1 MKLQCNVHLQL
12 RTTALINP
20 EPSQF
25 FYPLNNFV
33 TYDEAV
39 EYLFSQLPMFHR
51 IGAAAYKPDIGNISK
66 LCSDLGNPHLKFPVL
81 HIAGSNGK
89 GSTSHLTA
97 SVLMEAG
104 YKVGLFTSPH
114 LKDYRE
120 RIRVNGKK
128 IDPSFVANF
137 VEQSKAS
144 WKSIEPSFFEI
155 TTFLAFHYFAEQQVD
170 IAIIEVGMG
179 GRLDST
185 NIVDPIVTAI
195 TSISLD
201 HTQFLGDTLELIAKE
216 KAGIIKEKIPV
227 VLGEIPLG
235 ARQEIIEI
243 AKLKNAPLT
252 MSASLLPPKSVLEG
266 SYQLFN
272 EKTSFGILLQL
283 QKLNWNISNENITDG
298 FLRVIENTHLM
309 GRWQVIGNAPL
320 TVAEVAHNEE
330 GITFLVEKIKT
341 LSFNKL
347 HIVIGMVND
356 KDHSQVLSLLPKEAE
371 YYFVQADIPRALPKE
386 ELQAK
391 ASDFMLKGNC
401 YPNVHSGIDAAKA
414 ASSSE
419 DLIVVTGSIFTV
431 AEILPEED

>member
-1 MKLQCNVHLQL
+1 
-12 RTTALINP
+12 
-20 EPSQF
+20 
-25 FYPLNNFV
+25 
-33 TYDEAV
+33 
-39 EYLFSQLPMFHR
+39 MFHR
-51 IGAAAYKPDIGNISK
+51 IGAAAYKPDIGNISQ
-66 LCSDLGNPHLKFPVL
+66 LCEALGNPHLKFPVV

-104 YKVGLFTSPH
+104 YQVGLFTSPH

-137 VEQSKAS
+137 VEQSKES

-155 TTFLAFHYFAEQQVD
+155 TTALAFHYFAEQKVN

-185 NIVDPIVTAI
+185 NIVQPTVTAI

-216 KAGIIKEKIPV
+216 KAGIIKEKTTV
-227 VLGEIPLG
+227 VLGEIPLV

-252 MSASLLPPKSVLEG
+252 MSASLVPPKSALEG

-283 QKLNWNISNENITDG
+283 QRMNWNISNKNITDG

-371 YYFVQADIPRALPKE
+371 YYFVQAEIPRALPKE

-401 YPNVHSGIDAAKA
+401 YPNVHSGLDEAKA
-414 ASSSE
+414 ASSKD

>member
-1 MKLQCNVHLQL
+1 M
-12 RTTALINP
+12 
-20 EPSQF
+20 
-25 FYPLNNFV
+25 

-39 EYLFSQLPMFHR
+39 AYLFSQLPMFHR
-51 IGAAAYKPDIGNISK
+51 IGAAAYKPDIGNISQ
-66 LCSDLGNPHLKFPVL
+66 LCDALGNPHLKFPVV

-137 VEQSKAS
+137 VEQSKES
-144 WKSIEPSFFEI
+144 WKKIEPSFFEI
-155 TTFLAFHYFAEQQVD
+155 TTALAFHYFAQEQVD

-185 NIVDPIVTAI
+185 NIVHPVVTAI

-216 KAGIIKEKIPV
+216 KAGIVKENIPV
-227 VLGEIPLG
+227 VLGEIPSG

-243 AKLKNAPLT
+243 AKQKNALLT
-252 MSASLLPPKSVLEG
+252 ISASLLPPKSALEG

-272 EKTSFGILLQL
+272 EKTAFGILLQL
-283 QKLNWNISNENITDG
+283 QKMNWNISNENIAEG

-309 GRWQVIGNAPL
+309 GRWQVLATEPL

-330 GITFLVEKIKT
+330 GITFLVEKLKT
-341 LSFNKL
+341 LSFHKL

-391 ASDFMLKGNC
+391 ASDFRLKGNC
-401 YPNVHSGIDAAKA
+401 YPNVHSGLEAAKA
-414 ASSSE
+414 ASSKD

>member
-1 MKLQCNVHLQL
+1 
-12 RTTALINP
+12 
-20 EPSQF
+20 
-25 FYPLNNFV
+25 
-33 TYDEAV
+33 
-39 EYLFSQLPMFHR
+39 MFHR
-51 IGAAAYKPDIGNISK
+51 IGAAAYKPDIGNISQ
-66 LCSDLGNPHLKFPVL
+66 LSAALGNPHLKFPVV

-128 IDPSFVANF
+128 IDPSFVADF
-137 VEQSKAS
+137 VAQSKES
-144 WKSIEPSFFEI
+144 WKNIEPSFFEI
-155 TTFLAFHYFAEQQVD
+155 TTALAFHYFAEEKVD
-170 IAIIEVGMG
+170 IAVIEVGMG

-185 NIVDPIVTAI
+185 NIVQPVVTAI
-195 TSISLD
+195 TSISKD
-201 HTQFLGDTLELIAKE
+201 HMQFLGDTLELIAKE

-227 VLGEIPLG
+227 VLGEIPMG
-235 ARQEIIEI
+235 ARKEIIEI
-243 AKLKNAPLT
+243 AQLKNAAVT
-252 MSASLLPPKSVLEG
+252 ISASLLPPKSALEG

-283 QKLNWNISNENITDG
+283 QKLNWNISNENIQNG

-309 GRWQVIGNAPL
+309 GRWQVLGTHPL

-330 GITFLVEKIKT
+330 GITFLVEKLKT
-341 LSFNKL
+341 LSFKKL

-371 YYFVQADIPRALPKE
+371 YYYVQADIPRALPKE

-391 ASDFMLKGNC
+391 ALEFMLKGSC
-401 YPNVHSGIDAAKA
+401 YANVHSGLKA
-414 ASSSE
+414 AHENSSTN
-419 DLIVVTGSIFTV
+419 DLVIVTGSIFTV

>member
-1 MKLQCNVHLQL
+1 MNY
-12 RTTALINP
+12 
-20 EPSQF
+20 E
-25 FYPLNNFV
+25 
-33 TYDEAV
+33 EAV

-51 IGAAAYKPDIGNISK
+51 IGAAAYKPDIGNISQ
-66 LCSDLGNPHLKFPVL
+66 LSADLGNPHLKFPVV

-104 YKVGLFTSPH
+104 HKVGLFTSPH

-128 IDPSFVANF
+128 INPSFVANF
-137 VEQSKAS
+137 VEQSKES

-155 TTFLAFHYFAEQQVD
+155 TTVLAFHYFAEQQVD

-185 NIVDPIVTAI
+185 NIVQPLVTAI
-195 TSISLD
+195 TSISKD
-201 HTQFLGDTLELIAKE
+201 HMQFLGDTLELIAKE
-216 KAGIIKEKIPV
+216 KAGIIKEKTPV
-227 VLGEIPLG
+227 VLGEIPTG
-235 ARQEIIEI
+235 ARAEILAI
-243 AKLKNAPLT
+243 AKNKNAPVT
-252 MSASLLPPKSVLEG
+252 FSTSLLPPKSALEG

-272 EKTSFGILLQL
+272 ERTSFGILLEL
-283 QKLNWNISNENITDG
+283 QKLNWTISNENIQNG

-309 GRWQVIGNAPL
+309 GRWQILSNEPL

-330 GITFLVEKIKT
+330 GITFFVEKIKT
-341 LSFNKL
+341 LSYKQL
-347 HIVIGMVND
+347 HIIIGMVND

-391 ASDFMLKGNC
+391 ALEFMLKGSC
-401 YPNVHSGIDAAKA
+401 YANVHSGLKTAIEN
-414 ASSSE
+414 SSGN
-419 DLIVVTGSIFTV
+419 DLVIVTGSIFTV

>member
-1 MKLQCNVHLQL
+1 MNY
-12 RTTALINP
+12 
-20 EPSQF
+20 E
-25 FYPLNNFV
+25 
-33 TYDEAV
+33 EAE

-66 LCSDLGNPHLKFPVL
+66 LCDDLVNPHLKFPVV

-89 GSTSHLTA
+89 GSTSHLVA

-128 IDPSFVANF
+128 IDPTFVANF
-137 VEQSKAS
+137 VQQSKES
-144 WKSIEPSFFEI
+144 WKNIEPSFFEI
-155 TTFLAFHYFAEQQVD
+155 TTALAFHYFAEQQVD
-170 IAIIEVGMG
+170 IAVIEVGMG

-185 NIVDPIVTAI
+185 NIVQPLVTAI
-195 TSISLD
+195 TSISKD
-201 HTQFLGDTLELIAKE
+201 HTQFLGDTHALIARE
-216 KAGIIKEKIPV
+216 KAGIIKQNIPI
-227 VLGEIPLG
+227 VLGELPLE
-235 ARQEIIEI
+235 AKNEIEKIAQEKSSNIIDSLI
-243 AKLKNAPLT
+243 LNAPK
-252 MSASLLPPKSVLEG
+252 SALEG

-272 EKTSFGILLQL
+272 ERTSFGILLQL
-283 QKLNWNISNENITDG
+283 QKMNWNISNENITEG

-309 GRWQVIGNAPL
+309 GRWQVLANHPL
-320 TVAEVAHNEE
+320 TVAEVSHNEE

-401 YPNVHSGIDAAKA
+401 YPNVHSGLNAAKA
-414 ASSSE
+414 ASSKD

-431 AEILPEED
+431 AEILPKED

>member
-1 MKLQCNVHLQL
+1 MNY
-12 RTTALINP
+12 
-20 EPSQF
+20 E
-25 FYPLNNFV
+25 
-33 TYDEAV
+33 EAV

-51 IGAAAYKPDIGNISK
+51 IGAAAYKPDIGNISQ
-66 LCSDLGNPHLKFPVL
+66 LSAALGNPHLKFPVV

-128 IDPSFVANF
+128 IDPSFVAKF
-137 VEQSKAS
+137 VTQSKES
-144 WKSIEPSFFEI
+144 WINIEPSFFEI
-155 TTFLAFHYFAEQQVD
+155 TTALAFHYFAEEKVD
-170 IAIIEVGMG
+170 IAVIEVGMG

-185 NIVDPIVTAI
+185 NVVHPVVTAI
-195 TSISLD
+195 TSISKD
-201 HTQFLGDTLELIAKE
+201 HMQFLGDTLELIAKE

-227 VLGEIPLG
+227 VIGEIPSG

-252 MSASLLPPKSVLEG
+252 ISASLLPPKSALEG

-283 QKLNWNISNENITDG
+283 QKLNWNISNENIENG

-309 GRWQVIGNAPL
+309 GRWQVLGTHPL

-330 GITFLVEKIKT
+330 GITFLVEKLKT
-341 LSFNKL
+341 LSFKKL

-391 ASDFMLKGNC
+391 ALEFMLKGNC
-401 YPNVHSGIDAAKA
+401 YVNVHSGLEAAKS
-414 ASSSE
+414 ASSND
-419 DLIVVTGSIFTV
+419 DLILVTGSIFTV

>member
-1 MKLQCNVHLQL
+1 
-12 RTTALINP
+12 
-20 EPSQF
+20 
-25 FYPLNNFV
+25 V
-33 TYDEAV
+33 TYEEAV

-51 IGAAAYKPDIGNISK
+51 IGAAAYKPDIGNISQ
-66 LCSDLGNPHLKFPVL
+66 LSADLGNPHLKFPVV

-128 IDPSFVANF
+128 IDKTFVAEF
-137 VEQSKAS
+137 VARSKES

-155 TTFLAFHYFAEQQVD
+155 TTALAFHYFAKQEVD

-185 NIVDPIVTAI
+185 NIVQPIVTAI
-195 TSISLD
+195 TSISKD
-201 HTQFLGDTLELIAKE
+201 HTQFLGDTHELIARE
-216 KAGIIKEKIPV
+216 KGGIIKQNIPV
-227 VLGEIPLG
+227 VLGELPST
-235 ARQEIIEI
+235 AKIEI
-243 AKLKNAPLT
+243 EKIAISKDSNIIDSTILEA
-252 MSASLLPPKSVLEG
+252 PKSALEG

-272 EKTSFGILLQL
+272 ERTSFGIIREL
-283 QKLNWNISNENITDG
+283 QKLNWKISEEHIQTG
-298 FLRVIENTHLM
+298 FSKVLKNTHLM
-309 GRWQVIGNAPL
+309 GRWQILGNNPL

-330 GITFLVEKIKT
+330 GIAFLSQKIKSLT
-341 LSFNKL
+341 YNKL

-386 ELQAK
+386 ELQLK
-391 ASDFMLKGNC
+391 AQEFMLKGMC
-401 YPNVHSGIDAAKA
+401 YPNVHSGLKA
-414 ASSSE
+414 AQKNSTE
-419 DLIVVTGSIFTV
+419 GDLVIVTGSIFTV

>member
-1 MKLQCNVHLQL
+1 
-12 RTTALINP
+12 
-20 EPSQF
+20 
-25 FYPLNNFV
+25 
-33 TYDEAV
+33 
-39 EYLFSQLPMFHR
+39 
-51 IGAAAYKPDIGNISK
+51 
-66 LCSDLGNPHLKFPVL
+66 
-81 HIAGSNGK
+81 
-89 GSTSHLTA
+89 
-97 SVLMEAG
+97 
-104 YKVGLFTSPH
+104 
-114 LKDYRE
+114 
-120 RIRVNGKK
+120 
-128 IDPSFVANF
+128 
-137 VEQSKAS
+137 
-144 WKSIEPSFFEI
+144 
-155 TTFLAFHYFAEQQVD
+155 
-170 IAIIEVGMG
+170 MG

-185 NIVDPIVTAI
+185 NIVQPVVTAI

-216 KAGIIKEKIPV
+216 KAGIIKENIPV
-227 VLGEIPLG
+227 VLGEIPFG

-243 AKLKNAPLT
+243 AQLKNAPLT
-252 MSASLLPPKSVLEG
+252 MSASLLPPKSALEG

-283 QKLNWNISNENITDG
+283 QKMNWNISNENIAKG

-309 GRWQVIGNAPL
+309 GRWQVLATDPL

-341 LSFNKL
+341 LSFHKL

-391 ASDFMLKGNC
+391 ASDFMLKGKC
-401 YPNVHSGIDAAKA
+401 YPNVHSGLEAAKA
-414 ASSSE
+414 AGAKE
-419 DLIVVTGSIFTV
+419 DLIVITGSIFTV

>member
-1 MKLQCNVHLQL
+1 
-12 RTTALINP
+12 
-20 EPSQF
+20 
-25 FYPLNNFV
+25 
-33 TYDEAV
+33 
-39 EYLFSQLPMFHR
+39 MFHR
-51 IGAAAYKPDIGNISK
+51 IGAAAYKPDIGNISQ
-66 LCSDLGNPHLKFPVL
+66 LCDALGNPHLKFPVV

-97 SVLMEAG
+97 SVLMQAG

-137 VEQSKAS
+137 VEQSKES

-155 TTFLAFHYFAEQQVD
+155 TTALAFHYFAQEQVD
-170 IAIIEVGMG
+170 IAVIEVGMG

-185 NIVDPIVTAI
+185 NIVQPVVTAI

-216 KAGIIKEKIPV
+216 KAGIVKENIPV

-243 AKLKNAPLT
+243 AKLKNAPLII
-252 MSASLLPPKSVLEG
+252 SASLLPPKSALEG

-283 QKLNWNISNENITDG
+283 QRMNWNISNENITEG

-309 GRWQVIGNAPL
+309 GRWQVLAKEPL

-330 GITFLVEKIKT
+330 GITFLAEKLKT
-341 LSFNKL
+341 LSFKNL
-347 HIVIGMVND
+347 HVVIGMVND

-371 YYFVQADIPRALPKE
+371 YYFVQADIPRALTKE

-401 YPNVHSGIDAAKA
+401 YPNVHSGLEAAKA
-414 ASSSE
+414 AASND

>member
-1 MKLQCNVHLQL
+1 MNY
-12 RTTALINP
+12 
-20 EPSQF
+20 E
-25 FYPLNNFV
+25 
-33 TYDEAV
+33 EAV

-51 IGAAAYKPDIGNISK
+51 IGAAAYKPDIGNISQ
-66 LCSDLGNPHLKFPVL
+66 LSAALGNPHLKFPVV

-128 IDPSFVANF
+128 IDPSFVADF
-137 VEQSKAS
+137 VAQSKES
-144 WKSIEPSFFEI
+144 WKNIEPSFFEI
-155 TTFLAFHYFAEQQVD
+155 TTALAFHYFAEEKVD
-170 IAIIEVGMG
+170 IAVIEVGMG

-185 NIVDPIVTAI
+185 NIVQPVVTAI
-195 TSISLD
+195 TSISKD
-201 HTQFLGDTLELIAKE
+201 HMQFLGDTLELIAKE

-227 VLGEIPLG
+227 VLGEIPMG
-235 ARQEIIEI
+235 ARKEIIEI
-243 AKLKNAPLT
+243 AQLKNAAVT
-252 MSASLLPPKSVLEG
+252 ISASLLPPKSALEG

-283 QKLNWNISNENITDG
+283 QKLNWNISNENIQNG

-309 GRWQVIGNAPL
+309 GRWQVLGTHPL

-330 GITFLVEKIKT
+330 GITFLVEKLKT
-341 LSFNKL
+341 LSFKKL

-371 YYFVQADIPRALPKE
+371 YYYVQADIPRALPKE

-391 ASDFMLKGNC
+391 ALEFMLKGSC
-401 YPNVHSGIDAAKA
+401 YANVHSGLKA
-414 ASSSE
+414 AHENSSTN
-419 DLIVVTGSIFTV
+419 DLVIVTGSIFTV

>member
-1 MKLQCNVHLQL
+1 
-12 RTTALINP
+12 
-20 EPSQF
+20 
-25 FYPLNNFV
+25 
-33 TYDEAV
+33 
-39 EYLFSQLPMFHR
+39 MFHR
-51 IGAAAYKPDIGNISK
+51 IGAAAYKPDIGNISQ
-66 LCSDLGNPHLKFPVL
+66 LCQALGNPHLKFPVV

-137 VEQSKAS
+137 VEQSKES
-144 WKSIEPSFFEI
+144 WKNIEPSFFEI
-155 TTFLAFHYFAEQQVD
+155 TTALAFHYFAQEQVD
-170 IAIIEVGMG
+170 IAVIEVGMG

-185 NIVDPIVTAI
+185 NIVQPVVTAI

-216 KAGIIKEKIPV
+216 KAGIIKENIPV
-227 VLGEIPLG
+227 VIGEIPSG

-243 AKLKNAPLT
+243 AKRKNAPLT
-252 MSASLLPPKSVLEG
+252 ISASLLPPKSALEG

-272 EKTSFGILLQL
+272 EKTAFGILLQL
-283 QKLNWNISNENITDG
+283 QKMNWNISNENIAEG

-309 GRWQVIGNAPL
+309 GRWQVLATEPL

-330 GITFLVEKIKT
+330 GITFLVEKLKT
-341 LSFNKL
+341 LSFHKL
-347 HIVIGMVND
+347 HMVIGMVND

-401 YPNVHSGIDAAKA
+401 YPNVHSGLEAAKA
-414 ASSSE
+414 AGSKE
-419 DLIVVTGSIFTV
+419 DLIVITGSIFTV

>member
-1 MKLQCNVHLQL
+1 M
-12 RTTALINP
+12 
-20 EPSQF
+20 
-25 FYPLNNFV
+25 

-39 EYLFSQLPMFHR
+39 AYLFSQLPMFHR
-51 IGAAAYKPDIGNISK
+51 IGAAAYKPDIGNISQ
-66 LCSDLGNPHLKFPVL
+66 LCEALGNPHLKFPVV

-97 SVLMEAG
+97 SALMEAG

-137 VEQSKAS
+137 VEQSKES
-144 WKSIEPSFFEI
+144 WKNIEPSFFEI
-155 TTFLAFHYFAEQQVD
+155 TTALAFHYFAQEQVD
-170 IAIIEVGMG
+170 IAVIEVGMG

-185 NIVDPIVTAI
+185 NIVQPVVTAI

-216 KAGIIKEKIPV
+216 KAGIVKENIPV
-227 VLGEIPLG
+227 VIGEIPSG

-252 MSASLLPPKSVLEG
+252 ISASLLPPKSALEG

-283 QKLNWNISNENITDG
+283 QKLNWNISNENITEG
-298 FLRVIENTHLM
+298 FLRVVENTHLM
-309 GRWQVIGNAPL
+309 GRWQVLATEPL

-341 LSFNKL
+341 LSFQKI
-347 HIVIGMVND
+347 HMVIGMVND

-401 YPNVHSGIDAAKA
+401 YPNVHSGLEAANAA
-414 ASSSE
+414 ASKD

>member
-1 MKLQCNVHLQL
+1 MNY
-12 RTTALINP
+12 
-20 EPSQF
+20 E
-25 FYPLNNFV
+25 
-33 TYDEAV
+33 EAE

-66 LCSDLGNPHLKFPVL
+66 LCDDLVNPHLKFPVV

-89 GSTSHLTA
+89 GSTSHLVA

-128 IDPSFVANF
+128 IDPTFVANF
-137 VEQSKAS
+137 VQQSKES
-144 WKSIEPSFFEI
+144 WKNIEPSFFEI
-155 TTFLAFHYFAEQQVD
+155 TTALAFHYFAEQQVD
-170 IAIIEVGMG
+170 IAVIEVGMG

-185 NIVDPIVTAI
+185 NIVQPLVTAI
-195 TSISLD
+195 TSISKD
-201 HTQFLGDTLELIAKE
+201 HTQFLGDTHALIARE
-216 KAGIIKEKIPV
+216 KAGIIKQNIPI
-227 VLGEIPLG
+227 VLGELPLE
-235 ARQEIIEI
+235 AKNEIEKIAQEKSSNIIDSLI
-243 AKLKNAPLT
+243 LNAPK
-252 MSASLLPPKSVLEG
+252 SALEG

-272 EKTSFGILLQL
+272 ERTSFGILLQL
-283 QKLNWNISNENITDG
+283 QKMNWNISNENITEG

-309 GRWQVIGNAPL
+309 GRWQVLATEPL

-330 GITFLVEKIKT
+330 GINFLVEKIKT
-341 LSFNKL
+341 LSYKQL

-356 KDHSQVLSLLPKEAE
+356 KDHSQVLSLLPEEAE

-386 ELQAK
+386 ELQIK
-391 ASDFMLKGNC
+391 ALEFMLKGNC
-401 YPNVHSGIDAAKA
+401 YPNVHSGLDAAIKV
-414 ASSSE
+414 SSKE
-419 DLIVVTGSIFTV
+419 DLIIVTGSIFTV

>member
-1 MKLQCNVHLQL
+1 
-12 RTTALINP
+12 
-20 EPSQF
+20 
-25 FYPLNNFV
+25 
-33 TYDEAV
+33 
-39 EYLFSQLPMFHR
+39 MFHR
-51 IGAAAYKPDIGNISK
+51 IGAAAYKPDIGNISQ
-66 LCSDLGNPHLKFPVL
+66 LCEALGNPHLKFPVV

-97 SVLMEAG
+97 SALMEAG

-137 VEQSKAS
+137 VEQSKES
-144 WKSIEPSFFEI
+144 WKNIEPSFFEI
-155 TTFLAFHYFAEQQVD
+155 TTALAFHYFAQEQVD
-170 IAIIEVGMG
+170 IAVIEVGMG

-185 NIVDPIVTAI
+185 NIVDPVVTAI

-216 KAGIIKEKIPV
+216 KAGIVKENIPV
-227 VLGEIPLG
+227 VIGEIPSG

-252 MSASLLPPKSVLEG
+252 ISASLLPPKSALEG

-283 QKLNWNISNENITDG
+283 QKLNWNISNENITEG
-298 FLRVIENTHLM
+298 FLRVVENTHLM
-309 GRWQVIGNAPL
+309 GRWQVLATEPL

-341 LSFNKL
+341 LSFQKL
-347 HIVIGMVND
+347 HMVIGMVND

-386 ELQAK
+386 DLQAK
-391 ASDFMLKGNC
+391 ASGFMLKGNS
-401 YPNVHSGIDAAKA
+401 YPNVHSGLDAAKA
-414 ASSSE
+414 ASSKD
-419 DLIVVTGSIFTV
+419 DLIVITGSIFTV

>member
-1 MKLQCNVHLQL
+1 
-12 RTTALINP
+12 
-20 EPSQF
+20 
-25 FYPLNNFV
+25 V
-33 TYDEAV
+33 TYEEAV

-51 IGAAAYKPDIGNISK
+51 IGAAAYKPDIGNISQ
-66 LCSDLGNPHLKFPVL
+66 LCEALGNPHLKFPVA

-137 VEQSKAS
+137 VEQSKES
-144 WKSIEPSFFEI
+144 WKEIEPSFFEI
-155 TTFLAFHYFAEQQVD
+155 TTALAFHYFAEQQVD
-170 IAIIEVGMG
+170 IAVIEVGMG

-185 NIVDPIVTAI
+185 NIVQPVVTAI
-195 TSISLD
+195 TSISKD

-216 KAGIIKEKIPV
+216 KAGIIKEKIPI
-227 VLGEIPLG
+227 VLGEIPSG
-235 ARQEIIEI
+235 AREEIIEI

-252 MSASLLPPKSVLEG
+252 ISASLFPPKSALEG

-272 EKTSFGILLQL
+272 EKTSFGILLEL
-283 QKLNWNISNENITDG
+283 QKLKWNISNENIAEG
-298 FLRVIENTHLM
+298 FRRVIENTHLM
-309 GRWQVIGNAPL
+309 GRWQILAPEPL

-330 GITFLVEKIKT
+330 GITFLVEKLKT

-347 HIVIGMVND
+347 RIVIGMVND

-391 ASDFMLKGNC
+391 ASEFMLKGNC
-401 YPNVHSGIDAAKA
+401 YPNVHSGLDAANA
-414 ASSSE
+414 ASSKD
-419 DLIVVTGSIFTV
+419 DLILVTGSIFTV

>member
-1 MKLQCNVHLQL
+1 
-12 RTTALINP
+12 
-20 EPSQF
+20 
-25 FYPLNNFV
+25 V
-33 TYDEAV
+33 TYEEAV

-51 IGAAAYKPDIGNISK
+51 IGAAAYKPDIGNISQ
-66 LCSDLGNPHLKFPVL
+66 LCDALGNPHLKFPVA

-137 VEQSKAS
+137 VEQSKES
-144 WKSIEPSFFEI
+144 WKNIEPSFFEI
-155 TTFLAFHYFAEQQVD
+155 TTALAFHYFAQEQVD
-170 IAIIEVGMG
+170 IAVIEVGMG

-185 NIVDPIVTAI
+185 NIVQPVVTAI

-216 KAGIIKEKIPV
+216 KAGIIKENIPI
-227 VLGEIPLG
+227 VLGEIPSG

-243 AKLKNAPLT
+243 AKLKKAPLT
-252 MSASLLPPKSVLEG
+252 VSASLLPPKSALEG

-283 QKLNWNISNENITDG
+283 QKLNWNISNENITEG

-309 GRWQVIGNAPL
+309 GRWQVLATEPL

-330 GITFLVEKIKT
+330 GIIFLVEKIKT
-341 LSFNKL
+341 LSFQKL

-386 ELQAK
+386 ELQVK
-391 ASDFMLKGNC
+391 ASEFILKGNC
-401 YPNVHSGIDAAKA
+401 YPNVHSGLEAAKA
-414 ASSSE
+414 AGSKD

>member
-1 MKLQCNVHLQL
+1 M
-12 RTTALINP
+12 
-20 EPSQF
+20 
-25 FYPLNNFV
+25 

-39 EYLFSQLPMFHR
+39 AYLFSQLPMFHR
-51 IGAAAYKPDIGNISK
+51 IGAAAYKPDIGNISQ
-66 LCSDLGNPHLKFPVL
+66 LCEALGNPHLKFPVV

-97 SVLMEAG
+97 SALMEAG

-137 VEQSKAS
+137 VEQSKES
-144 WKSIEPSFFEI
+144 WKNIEPSFFEI
-155 TTFLAFHYFAEQQVD
+155 TTALAFHYFAQEQVD
-170 IAIIEVGMG
+170 IAVIEVGMG

-185 NIVDPIVTAI
+185 NIVQPVVTAI

-216 KAGIIKEKIPV
+216 KAGIVKENIPV
-227 VLGEIPLG
+227 VIGEIPSG

-252 MSASLLPPKSVLEG
+252 ISASLLPPKSALEG

-283 QKLNWNISNENITDG
+283 QKLNWNISNENMTEG
-298 FLRVIENTHLM
+298 FLRVFENTHLM
-309 GRWQVIGNAPL
+309 GRWQVLATEPL

-341 LSFNKL
+341 LSFQKI
-347 HIVIGMVND
+347 HMVIGMVND

-401 YPNVHSGIDAAKA
+401 YPNVHSGLEAANAA
-414 ASSSE
+414 ASKD

>member
-1 MKLQCNVHLQL
+1 M
-12 RTTALINP
+12 
-20 EPSQF
+20 
-25 FYPLNNFV
+25 

-39 EYLFSQLPMFHR
+39 AYLFSQLPMFHR
-51 IGAAAYKPDIGNISK
+51 IGAAAYKPDIGNISQ
-66 LCSDLGNPHLKFPVL
+66 LCDALGNPHLKFPVV

-137 VEQSKAS
+137 VEQSKES
-144 WKSIEPSFFEI
+144 WKNIEPSFFEI
-155 TTFLAFHYFAEQQVD
+155 TTALAFHYFAQEQVD
-170 IAIIEVGMG
+170 IAVIEVGMG

-185 NIVDPIVTAI
+185 NIVDPVVTAI

-216 KAGIIKEKIPV
+216 KAGIIKENIPV
-227 VLGEIPLG
+227 VIGEIPSG

-252 MSASLLPPKSVLEG
+252 MSASLLPPKSALEG

-283 QKLNWNISNENITDG
+283 QKLNWNISNENIAEG

-309 GRWQVIGNAPL
+309 GRWQVLATEPL

-330 GITFLVEKIKT
+330 GITFLVEKLKT
-341 LSFNKL
+341 LSFQKI
-347 HIVIGMVND
+347 HMVIGMVND
-356 KDHSQVLSLLPKEAE
+356 KDHSQVLSLLPKKAE
-371 YYFVQADIPRALPKE
+371 YYFVQAEIPRALPKE

-401 YPNVHSGIDAAKA
+401 YPNVHSGLDAAKA
-414 ASSSE
+414 ASSKD
-419 DLIVVTGSIFTV
+419 DLIVITGSIFTV

>member
-1 MKLQCNVHLQL
+1 M
-12 RTTALINP
+12 
-20 EPSQF
+20 
-25 FYPLNNFV
+25 
-33 TYDEAV
+33 TYEEAE

-66 LCSDLGNPHLKFPVL
+66 LCTDLGNPHLKFPVV

-283 QKLNWNISNENITDG
+283 QKLNWNISNENITEG

-309 GRWQVIGNAPL
+309 GRWQVLANHPL

>member
-1 MKLQCNVHLQL
+1 
-12 RTTALINP
+12 
-20 EPSQF
+20 
-25 FYPLNNFV
+25 
-33 TYDEAV
+33 
-39 EYLFSQLPMFHR
+39 MFHR
-51 IGAAAYKPDIGNISK
+51 IGAAAYKPDIGNISQ
-66 LCSDLGNPHLKFPVL
+66 LCEALGNPHLKFPVV
-81 HIAGSNGK
+81 HVAGSNGK

-128 IDPSFVANF
+128 IDKTFVAEF
-137 VEQSKAS
+137 VAQSKEN

-155 TTFLAFHYFAEQQVD
+155 TTALAFHYFAQERVD
-170 IAIIEVGMG
+170 IAVIEVGMG

-185 NIVDPIVTAI
+185 NIVQPVVTAI

-227 VLGEIPLG
+227 ILGEIPTS

-243 AKLKNAPLT
+243 ARLKNAPVT
-252 MSASLLPPKSVLEG
+252 ISTSLLPPKSALEG
-266 SYQLFN
+266 SYQIFN

-283 QKLNWNISNENITDG
+283 QKTNWNFSHENIAEG
-298 FLRVIENTHLM
+298 FLRVIENTNLM
-309 GRWQVIGNAPL
+309 GRWQILATEPL

-330 GITFLVEKIKT
+330 GITFLAEKLKT
-341 LSFNKL
+341 ISYQKL

-356 KDHSQVLSLLPKEAE
+356 KDHSQVLSLLPKKAE

-391 ASDFMLKGNC
+391 ALDFMLKGNC
-401 YPNVHSGIDAAKA
+401 YPNVHSGLGA
-414 ASSSE
+414 ASAKSSKD
-419 DLIVVTGSIFTV
+419 DLIIVTGSIFTV

>member
-1 MKLQCNVHLQL
+1 M
-12 RTTALINP
+12 
-20 EPSQF
+20 
-25 FYPLNNFV
+25 
-33 TYDEAV
+33 TYEEAV

-51 IGAAAYKPDIGNISK
+51 IGAAAYKPDIGNISQ
-66 LCSDLGNPHLKFPVL
+66 LSADLGNPHLKFPVV

-89 GSTSHLTA
+89 GSTSHLIA

-137 VEQSKAS
+137 VEQSKES

-155 TTFLAFHYFAEQQVD
+155 TTALAFHYFAEQKVD

-185 NIVDPIVTAI
+185 NIVQPLVTAI
-195 TSISLD
+195 TSISKD
-201 HTQFLGDTLELIAKE
+201 HTQFLGDTHELIARE
-216 KAGIIKEKIPV
+216 KAGIIKQNIPI
-227 VLGEIPLG
+227 VLGELPIE
-235 ARQEIIEI
+235 AKTEIEKI
-243 AKLKNAPLT
+243 AHEKDSNIIDSTILNAPK
-252 MSASLLPPKSVLEG
+252 SALEG

-272 EKTSFGILLQL
+272 ERTAFGILQEL
-283 QKLNWNISNENITDG
+283 QKSNWNISEEHIQSG

-330 GITFLVEKIKT
+330 GISFLSQKIKS
-341 LSFNKL
+341 LSFKKL
-347 HIVIGMVND
+347 HMVIGMVND

-386 ELQAK
+386 ELQIK
-391 ASDFMLKGNC
+391 ALEFMLKGNC
-401 YPNVHSGIDAAKA
+401 YSSVHSGLKA
-414 ASSSE
+414 AHENSSVN
-419 DLIVVTGSIFTV
+419 DLVIVTGSIFTV
-431 AEILPEED
+431 AEILPEEV

>member
-1 MKLQCNVHLQL
+1 M
-12 RTTALINP
+12 
-20 EPSQF
+20 
-25 FYPLNNFV
+25 
-33 TYDEAV
+33 TYEEAV
-39 EYLFSQLPMFHR
+39 AYLFSQLPMFHR
-51 IGAAAYKPDIGNISK
+51 IGAAAYKPDIGNISQ
-66 LCSDLGNPHLKFPVL
+66 LCEALGNPHLKFPVV

-137 VEQSKAS
+137 VEQSKES
-144 WKSIEPSFFEI
+144 WKNIEPSFFEI
-155 TTFLAFHYFAEQQVD
+155 TTALAFHYFAQEKVD
-170 IAIIEVGMG
+170 IAVIEVGMG

-185 NIVDPIVTAI
+185 NIVQPVVTAI

-216 KAGIIKEKIPV
+216 KAGIIKENIPV
-227 VLGEIPLG
+227 VLGEIPFG

-243 AKLKNAPLT
+243 AQLKNAPLT
-252 MSASLLPPKSVLEG
+252 MSASLLPPKSALEG

-283 QKLNWNISNENITDG
+283 QKLNWNISNENISEG

-309 GRWQVIGNAPL
+309 GRWQVLSKDPL

-341 LSFNKL
+341 LSFHKL

-386 ELQAK
+386 ELQLK
-391 ASDFMLKGNC
+391 AQEFMLKGKC
-401 YPNVHSGIDAAKA
+401 YPNVHSGLEAAKA
-414 ASSSE
+414 AGAKE
-419 DLIVVTGSIFTV
+419 DLIVITGSIFTV

>member
-1 MKLQCNVHLQL
+1 
-12 RTTALINP
+12 
-20 EPSQF
+20 
-25 FYPLNNFV
+25 V
-33 TYDEAV
+33 TYEEAV

-51 IGAAAYKPDIGNISK
+51 IGAAAYKPDIGNISQ
-66 LCSDLGNPHLKFPVL
+66 LSTDLGNPHLKFPVV

-89 GSTSHLTA
+89 GSTSHLIA

-120 RIRVNGKK
+120 RIRVNGEK
-128 IDPSFVANF
+128 IDPLFVANF
-137 VEQSKAS
+137 VEQSKES

-155 TTFLAFHYFAEQQVD
+155 TTALAFHYFAEQKVD

-185 NIVDPIVTAI
+185 NIVQPLVTAI
-195 TSISLD
+195 TSISKD
-201 HTQFLGDTLELIAKE
+201 HTQFLGDTHKLIARE
-216 KAGIIKEKIPV
+216 KAGIIKQNIPI
-227 VLGEIPLG
+227 VLGELPNE
-235 ARQEIIEI
+235 AKTEIKKI
-243 AKLKNAPLT
+243 AHEKDSNIIDSTILNAPK
-252 MSASLLPPKSVLEG
+252 SALEG

-272 EKTSFGILLQL
+272 ERTAFGILQEL
-283 QKLNWNISNENITDG
+283 QKLNWNISEEHIQSG

-330 GITFLVEKIKT
+330 GISFLAQKIKS
-341 LSFNKL
+341 LSFKKL
-347 HIVIGMVND
+347 HLVIGMVND

-386 ELQAK
+386 ELQIK
-391 ASDFMLKGNC
+391 ALEFMLKGKC
-401 YPNVHSGIDAAKA
+401 YSSVHSGLKTAIEN
-414 ASSSE
+414 SSVN
-419 DLIVVTGSIFTV
+419 DLVIVTGSIFTV

>member
-1 MKLQCNVHLQL
+1 M
-12 RTTALINP
+12 
-20 EPSQF
+20 
-25 FYPLNNFV
+25 

-39 EYLFSQLPMFHR
+39 AYLFSQLPMFHR
-51 IGAAAYKPDIGNISK
+51 IGAAAYKPDIGNISQ
-66 LCSDLGNPHLKFPVL
+66 LCEALGNPHLKFPVV

-97 SVLMEAG
+97 SALMEAG

-137 VEQSKAS
+137 VEQSKES
-144 WKSIEPSFFEI
+144 WKNIEPSFFEI
-155 TTFLAFHYFAEQQVD
+155 TTALAFHYFAQEQVD
-170 IAIIEVGMG
+170 IAVIEVGMG

-185 NIVDPIVTAI
+185 NIVQPVVTAI

-216 KAGIIKEKIPV
+216 KAGIVKENIPV
-227 VLGEIPLG
+227 VIGEIPSG

-252 MSASLLPPKSVLEG
+252 ISASLLPPKSALEG

-283 QKLNWNISNENITDG
+283 QKMNWNISNENITDG
-298 FLRVIENTHLM
+298 FIHVIENTHLM
-309 GRWQVIGNAPL
+309 GRWQVLATEPL

-341 LSFNKL
+341 LSFQKI
-347 HIVIGMVND
+347 HMVIGMVND

-401 YPNVHSGIDAAKA
+401 YPNVHSGLEAANAA
-414 ASSSE
+414 ASKD

>member
-1 MKLQCNVHLQL
+1 MSY
-12 RTTALINP
+12 
-20 EPSQF
+20 E
-25 FYPLNNFV
+25 
-33 TYDEAV
+33 EAV

-51 IGAAAYKPDIGNISK
+51 IGAAAYKPDIGNISQ
-66 LCSDLGNPHLKFPVL
+66 LCDALGNPHLKFPVV

-137 VEQSKAS
+137 VEQSKES
-144 WKSIEPSFFEI
+144 WKNIEPSFFEI
-155 TTFLAFHYFAEQQVD
+155 TTALAFHYFALEQVD

-185 NIVDPIVTAI
+185 NIVQPVVTAI

-216 KAGIIKEKIPV
+216 KAGIVKENIPV
-227 VLGEIPLG
+227 VLGEIPFG

-243 AKLKNAPLT
+243 AQLKNAPLT
-252 MSASLLPPKSVLEG
+252 MSASLLPPKSALEG

-283 QKLNWNISNENITDG
+283 QKMNWNISNENIAKG

-309 GRWQVIGNAPL
+309 GRWQVLATDPL

-330 GITFLVEKIKT
+330 GITFLVGKIKT
-341 LSFNKL
+341 LSFHKL

-391 ASDFMLKGNC
+391 ASEFMLKGNC
-401 YPNVHSGIDAAKA
+401 YPNVHSGLEAAKA
-414 ASSSE
+414 AGAKE
-419 DLIVVTGSIFTV
+419 DLIVITGSIFTV

>member
-1 MKLQCNVHLQL
+1 M
-12 RTTALINP
+12 
-20 EPSQF
+20 
-25 FYPLNNFV
+25 
-33 TYDEAV
+33 TYEEAV

-51 IGAAAYKPDIGNISK
+51 IGAAAYKPDIGNISQ
-66 LCSDLGNPHLKFPVL
+66 LCEALGNPHLKFPVV

-128 IDPSFVANF
+128 IDPAFVANF
-137 VEQSKAS
+137 VAQSKES
-144 WKSIEPSFFEI
+144 WKNIEPSFFEI
-155 TTFLAFHYFAEQQVD
+155 TTALAFHYFAHEQVD

-185 NIVDPIVTAI
+185 NIVDPVVTAI

-216 KAGIIKEKIPV
+216 KAGIIKENIPV
-227 VLGEIPLG
+227 VIGEIPSG

-252 MSASLLPPKSVLEG
+252 ISASLLPSKSALEG

-272 EKTSFGILLQL
+272 EKTSFGILLEL
-283 QKLNWNISNENITDG
+283 QKLKWNISQENIAEG

-309 GRWQVIGNAPL
+309 GRLQMLSKEPL

-330 GITFLVEKIKT
+330 GITFLVEKLKT
-341 LSFNKL
+341 LSFKNL
-347 HIVIGMVND
+347 HVVIGMVND

-386 ELQAK
+386 ELQSK
-391 ASDFMLKGNC
+391 SSEFMLKGNC
-401 YPNVHSGIDAAKA
+401 YPTVHSGLEAAKA
-414 ASSSE
+414 AASKD
-419 DLIVVTGSIFTV
+419 DLIIVTGSIFTV

>member
-1 MKLQCNVHLQL
+1 
-12 RTTALINP
+12 
-20 EPSQF
+20 
-25 FYPLNNFV
+25 V
-33 TYDEAV
+33 TYEEAV

-51 IGAAAYKPDIGNISK
+51 IGAAAYKPDIGNISQ
-66 LCSDLGNPHLKFPVL
+66 LCEALGNPHLKFPVV

-137 VEQSKAS
+137 VEQSKES
-144 WKSIEPSFFEI
+144 WKNIEPSFFEI
-155 TTFLAFHYFAEQQVD
+155 TTALAFHYFAQEQVD
-170 IAIIEVGMG
+170 IAVIEVGMG

-185 NIVDPIVTAI
+185 NIVQPVVTAI

-216 KAGIIKEKIPV
+216 KAGIVKENIPI
-227 VLGEIPLG
+227 VLGEIPFG
-235 ARQEIIEI
+235 ARQEIMEI
-243 AKLKNAPLT
+243 AQLKNAPLT
-252 MSASLLPPKSVLEG
+252 MSASLLPPKSALEG

-283 QKLNWNISNENITDG
+283 QKTNWNISNENIAKG

-309 GRWQVIGNAPL
+309 GRWQVLATDPL

-341 LSFNKL
+341 LSFHKL

-391 ASDFMLKGNC
+391 ASEFMLKGNC
-401 YPNVHSGIDAAKA
+401 YPNVHSGLEAAKA
-414 ASSSE
+414 AGAKE
-419 DLIVVTGSIFTV
+419 DLIIITGSIFTV

>member
-1 MKLQCNVHLQL
+1 
-12 RTTALINP
+12 
-20 EPSQF
+20 
-25 FYPLNNFV
+25 V
-33 TYDEAV
+33 TYEEAV

-51 IGAAAYKPDIGNISK
+51 IGAAAYKPDIGNISQ
-66 LCSDLGNPHLKFPVL
+66 LCEALGNPHLKFPVV

-137 VEQSKAS
+137 VEQSKES
-144 WKSIEPSFFEI
+144 WKNIEPSFFEI
-155 TTFLAFHYFAEQQVD
+155 TTALAFHYFAQEQVD
-170 IAIIEVGMG
+170 IAVIEVGMG

-185 NIVDPIVTAI
+185 NIVQPVVTAI

-216 KAGIIKEKIPV
+216 KAGIIKENIPV
-227 VLGEIPLG
+227 VLGEIPFG

-243 AKLKNAPLT
+243 AQLKNAPLT
-252 MSASLLPPKSVLEG
+252 MSASLLPPKSALEG

-283 QKLNWNISNENITDG
+283 QKMNWNISNENIAKG

-309 GRWQVIGNAPL
+309 GRWQVLATDPL

-330 GITFLVEKIKT
+330 GITFLVGKIKT
-341 LSFNKL
+341 LSFHKL

-391 ASDFMLKGNC
+391 ASEFMLKGNC
-401 YPNVHSGIDAAKA
+401 YPNVHSGLEAAKA
-414 ASSSE
+414 AGAKE
-419 DLIVVTGSIFTV
+419 DLIVITGSIFTV

>member
-1 MKLQCNVHLQL
+1 M
-12 RTTALINP
+12 
-20 EPSQF
+20 
-25 FYPLNNFV
+25 

-39 EYLFSQLPMFHR
+39 AYLFSQLPMFHR
-51 IGAAAYKPDIGNISK
+51 IGAAAYKPDIGNISQ
-66 LCSDLGNPHLKFPVL
+66 LCQALGNPHLKFPVV

-137 VEQSKAS
+137 VEQSKES
-144 WKSIEPSFFEI
+144 WKNIEPSFFEI
-155 TTFLAFHYFAEQQVD
+155 TTALAFHYFAQEQVD
-170 IAIIEVGMG
+170 IAVIEVGMG

-185 NIVDPIVTAI
+185 NIVQPVVTAI

-216 KAGIIKEKIPV
+216 KAGIIKENIPV
-227 VLGEIPLG
+227 VIGEIPSG

-243 AKLKNAPLT
+243 AKRKNAPLT
-252 MSASLLPPKSVLEG
+252 ISASLLPPKSALEG

-272 EKTSFGILLQL
+272 EKTAFGILLQL
-283 QKLNWNISNENITDG
+283 QKMNWNISNENIAEG

-309 GRWQVIGNAPL
+309 GRWQVLATEPL

-330 GITFLVEKIKT
+330 GITFLVEKLKT
-341 LSFNKL
+341 LSFHKL
-347 HIVIGMVND
+347 HMVIGMVND

-401 YPNVHSGIDAAKA
+401 YPNVHSGLEAAKA
-414 ASSSE
+414 AGSKE
-419 DLIVVTGSIFTV
+419 DLIVITGSIFTV

>member
-1 MKLQCNVHLQL
+1 MNY
-12 RTTALINP
+12 
-20 EPSQF
+20 E
-25 FYPLNNFV
+25 
-33 TYDEAV
+33 EAV

-51 IGAAAYKPDIGNISK
+51 IGAAAYKPDIGNISQ
-66 LCSDLGNPHLKFPVL
+66 LSAALGNPHLKFPVV

-128 IDPSFVANF
+128 IDPSFVADF
-137 VEQSKAS
+137 VAQSKES
-144 WKSIEPSFFEI
+144 WKNIEPSFFEI
-155 TTFLAFHYFAEQQVD
+155 TTALAFHYFAEEKVD
-170 IAIIEVGMG
+170 IAVIEVGMG

-185 NIVDPIVTAI
+185 NIVQPVVTAI
-195 TSISLD
+195 TSISKD
-201 HTQFLGDTLELIAKE
+201 HMQFLGDTLELIAKE

-227 VLGEIPLG
+227 VLGEIPMG
-235 ARQEIIEI
+235 ARKEIIEI
-243 AKLKNAPLT
+243 AQLKNAAVT
-252 MSASLLPPKSVLEG
+252 ISASLLPPKSALVG
-266 SYQLFN
+266 SSQLFN

-283 QKLNWNISNENITDG
+283 QKLNWNISNENIQNG

-309 GRWQVIGNAPL
+309 GRWQVLGTHPL

-330 GITFLVEKIKT
+330 GITFLVEKLKT
-341 LSFNKL
+341 LSFKKL

-371 YYFVQADIPRALPKE
+371 YYYVQADIPRALPKE

-391 ASDFMLKGNC
+391 ALEFMLKGSC
-401 YPNVHSGIDAAKA
+401 YANVHSGLKA
-414 ASSSE
+414 AHENSSTN
-419 DLIVVTGSIFTV
+419 DLVIVTGSIFTV